1 MLLAKKKLIKLAT
14 IIPIKA
20 AIRNLAMPDR
30 SRLMVTPISAMI
42 KKTMA
47 VLRKAWKTMACVYC
61 TMIKLSVNPFRAE

>member
-1 MLLAKKKLIKLAT
+1 MLLAKKILIKLAT

-30 SRLMVTPISAMI
+30 SRLILTQIRAMI

-47 VLRKAWKTMACVYC
+47 VLRKA
-61 TMIKLSVNPFRAE
+61 

>member
-1 MLLAKKKLIKLAT
+1 MLLAKKILIKLAT
-14 IIPIKA
+14 IIPIRA

-47 VLRKAWKTMACVYC
+47 VLRKAWKTIAFVYFK
-61 TMIKLSVNPFRAE
+61 MIILSVNPFIEE